1 VTSAPGSIGFLMRH
15 ELRLFYRGASHK
27 VLRTGSFVALFV
39 LLHLAAIPIALGAK
53 PLSSPAPQ
61 LPLLFLS
68 SFLALTG
75 LTLTARALTL
85 AVQALYE
92 RGDLDLLLSS
102 PLPPDTLFAVR
113 ASAIALT
120 LAAEVGVFLVPFVN
134 VFVVFGYTRWA
145 VAYLALPLAALLVT
159 SLSLWL
165 ALLLLRWLGAR
176 RTRVL
181 AQVLAALIGTLSALV
196 TQLPAYLTRSES
208 QRAAS
213 WLALDGRLPDVD
225 SPVWWPARAVLGSL
239 PESPLA
245 ALACVAAFAFTLARL
260 SGPFTHGL
268 VLTADASPQLTAAEP
283 RRRRRRPR
291 RWLTG
296 PLWVL
301 ARKELVLTLRDPWLL
316 TQMLQQNL
324 YLLPIALVLF
334 RLDLGGVSCA
344 WLGVIFVAG
353 GAASALAWV
362 AASGEEAPELLGTA
376 PITRLQLIAA
386 ELIASLSPVAL
397 FVAAASA
404 LLGLSHPAAA
414 AIVGVCS
421 LGNGACNAALHIR
434 YKRPSQRSEARRRR
448 MQHSFPLLLAELGF
462 MTFWSGSAL
471 TGLYFLA

>member
-1 VTSAPGSIGFLMRH
+1 MTSAPGSIGFLMRH

-39 LLHLAAIPIALGAK
+39 LLHLCAIPIALGAK
-53 PLSSPAPQ
+53 PLSSPLPQ

-120 LAAEVGVFLVPFVN
+120 LIAEVGVFLLPFVN
-134 VFVVFGYTRWA
+134 VFVAFGYVRWA

-196 TQLPAYLTRSES
+196 TQLPAYLTNSES
-208 QRAAS
+208 QRALG
-213 WLALDGRLPDVD
+213 WLSLDGRLPDVD
-225 SPVWWPARAVLGSL
+225 SSVWWPARAVLGSW

-245 ALACVAAFAFTLARL
+245 ALACVGVFAFTLVRL

-283 RRRRRRPR
+283 RRPRRPR

-301 ARKELVLTLRDPWLL
+301 ARKELLLTWRDPWLL

-386 ELIASLSPVAL
+386 ELIASLTPVAL
-397 FVAAASA
+397 FVALASA
-404 LLGLSHPAAA
+404 LLALSHPAAG

>member
-1 VTSAPGSIGFLMRH
+1 VTSAPGSIGFVMRH

-27 VLRTGSFVALFV
+27 VLRTSSFVALFV
-39 LLHLAAIPIALGAK
+39 LLHLCAIPIALGAK
-53 PLSSPAPQ
+53 PLSSPSPQ

-92 RGDLDLLLSS
+92 RGDHDLLLSS
-102 PLPPDTLFAVR
+102 PLRPDTLFAVR

-120 LAAEVGVFLVPFVN
+120 LMAEVGVFLVPFVN

-145 VAYLALPLAALLVT
+145 VAYAALPLAALLVT

-196 TQLPAYLTRSES
+196 TQLPAYLTRGES
-208 QRAAS
+208 QRALG
-213 WLALDGRLPDVD
+213 WLAQAGRLPELD
-225 SPVWWPARAVLGSL
+225 SAVWWPARAVLGSL

-245 ALACVAAFAFTLARL
+245 ALACAGAFAFTIVRLA
-260 SGPFTHGL
+260 GPFTHGL
-268 VLTADASPQLTAAEP
+268 VLTADAAPPLRAAKS
-283 RRRRRRPR
+283 RRRRAR

-301 ARKELVLTLRDPWLL
+301 ARKELLLTLRDPWLL

-334 RLDLGGVSCA
+334 RLELGGVSCA

-386 ELIASLSPVAL
+386 ELIASLTPVAL

-404 LLGLSHPAAA
+404 LLALGHPAAG
-414 AIVGVCS
+414 AIVGACS

-471 TGLYFLA
+471 ASLYFLPK